1 VAGLFNLIPLIGPF
15 IGAAPA
21 LFIAFTTDSSGGLL
35 SLDPGW
41 PLAIGA
47 SVALLTV
54 QQIDNHI
61 ISPNVVARTVKL
73 HPVTV
78 MLGLLIGGTVLGLWG
93 MLLAVPVIAA
103 TKILMLHFWDTRL
116 QWPPA
121 AEGQAARAGPPTPSE
136 AEESAE
142 RAVEETLPP
151 EDEDTTRRTEE
162 ALHQ

>member
-1 VAGLFNLIPLIGPF
+1 MGRDLP
-15 IGAAPA
+15 GAARA
-21 LFIAFTTDSSGGLL
+21 HGAV
-35 SLDPGW
+35 PGW

-103 TKILMLHFWDTRL
+103 P
-116 QWPPA
+116 QAPPGTQQPA
-121 AEGQAARAGPPTPSE
+121 PQS
-136 AEESAE
+136 
-142 RAVEETLPP
+142 
-151 EDEDTTRRTEE
+151 
-162 ALHQ
+162 